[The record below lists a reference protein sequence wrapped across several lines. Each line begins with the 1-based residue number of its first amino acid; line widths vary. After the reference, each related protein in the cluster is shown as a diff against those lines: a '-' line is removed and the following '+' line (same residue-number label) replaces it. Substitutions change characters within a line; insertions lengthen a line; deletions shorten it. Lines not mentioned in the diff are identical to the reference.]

1 MDDKNTALAPSGDN
15 MSSPLTPLHQSDM
28 DVPPPPAS
36 PTGGLG
42 GPAGAPAPVPASPE
56 PLSPVG
62 GSSPSPTSAPFSPP
76 VVHEEVPEPEAPV
89 THPPEHDDA
98 PEAPATSPSTSSGP
112 TAPPPAGGNFGGLPP
127 VITPPTKKGKGK
139 IIAAIAAVV
148 LLLISIPVGVILV
161 RQNLEVREKA
171 AFDDDD
177 GGEVEYPYECE
188 TSCPGGT
195 SGTCGGHVYDAES
208 GCACETADET
218 CTPDEAG
225 PTDPPATP
233 TDPPATPTIQPPS
246 GNECTNEGGSCVGSS
261 GVCANQGGRVDT
273 GYSCSSGVCCMGASG
288 SPSDPN
294 TPCPGIEN
302 AGPLVHTSEGDNVD
316 LGNQQYA
323 SCDVVASFVA
333 QYGTFAGRAWAVQH
347 TCQPNVAAACDGQNL
362 ITQSADVVQRLLG
375 ANGANACQVWVNQH
389 NTDVNNCTTAPSCV
403 PISVYKY
410 PYDAQFKVTNL
421 NSLKPG
427 DPVKFCINAS
437 YGGSP
442 QVRIN
447 GGSWRVAQENGSN
460 GEKCF
465 QYDIPGDATTLTV
478 EGQL

>member
-1 MDDKNTALAPSGDN
+1 MDDKNTALNPSGGN
-15 MSSPLTPLHQSDM
+15 ASSPLTPSHQSDM
-28 DVPPPPAS
+28 DVPPPPPSIGA
-36 PTGGLG
+36 PT
-42 GPAGAPAPVPASPE
+42 PAPV
-56 PLSPVG
+56 
-62 GSSPSPTSAPFSPP
+62 PFSPP
-76 VVHEEVPEPEAPV
+76 VVHEEVSEPEAPASPDGSQGGPV

-98 PEAPATSPSTSSGP
+98 PPVSAPPPTS
-112 TAPPPAGGNFGGLPP
+112 PPPAGGNFGRLPP
-127 VITPPTKKGKGK
+127 VITPPTKNGNGK
-139 IIAAIAAVV
+139 IIAVIAAVV

-171 AFDDDD
+171 R
-177 GGEVEYPYECE
+177 EVYDECE
-188 TSCPGGT
+188 IDN
-195 SGTCGGHVYDAES
+195 TCDEPIPDHPTPNPNPPTEAPTEAPQQPTQAPAE
-208 GCACETADET
+208 
-218 CTPDEAG
+218 PD
-225 PTDPPATP
+225 PS
-233 TDPPATPTIQPPS
+233 PPS
-246 GNECTNEGGSCVGSS
+246 DDENECSNEGGSCVGSS
-261 GVCANQGGRVDT
+261 GVCSNQGGYTSDA
-273 GYSCSSGVCCMGASG
+273 SCSGNGICCMGSSG
-288 SPSDPN
+288 SPSVPTS
-294 TPCPGIEN
+294 TPTPTSGISACPGIEN
-302 AGPLVHTSEGDNVD
+302 AGPLVHAGTEDIN
-316 LGNQQYA
+316 LGNQSYA
-323 SCDVVASFVA
+323 DCATVTNFVN
-333 QYGTFAGRAWAVQH
+333 QYGVYAGRGWAVERV
-347 TCQPNVAAACDGQNL
+347 CGNGNVTAACDGQKL

-410 PYDAQFKVTNL
+410 PYDAQFKVANL